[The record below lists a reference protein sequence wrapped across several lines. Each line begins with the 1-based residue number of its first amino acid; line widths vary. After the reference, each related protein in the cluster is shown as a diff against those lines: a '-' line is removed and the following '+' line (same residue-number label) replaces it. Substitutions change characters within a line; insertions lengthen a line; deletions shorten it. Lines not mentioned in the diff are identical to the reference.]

1 MVEVA
6 KRKPKNFFDDELF
19 REEFDRIEKMFEEI
33 FREGFPDTAVR
44 GRKPLVYGFSV
55 TADSRG
61 KPQARKFGHV
71 QKTDAREPL
80 VDVIDGEKE
89 VTVVAELPGVEKQF
103 LKLNVEG
110 RHLNIA
116 VTDPSHRFSKRVA
129 LPAEVFE
136 NESNA
141 TLKNGILEVRLKKK
155 NPSAKAKGIKVE

>member
-1 MVEVA
+1 MT

-55 TADSRG
+55 TTDLRG
-61 KPQARKFGHV
+61 KPKARKFGHV
-71 QKTDAREPL
+71 QKTDERTPL
-80 VDVIDGEKE
+80 VDVIDGDKE
-89 VTVVAELPGVEKQF
+89 VTVIAELPGVEKQF
-103 LKLNVEG
+103 LRLNVSG
-110 RHLNIA
+110 SHLDIQ
-116 VTDPSHRFSKRVA
+116 VTDPSHRFSRRVA

-136 NESNA
+136 KESKA

-155 NPSAKAKGIKVE
+155 NPSAKSKGIKVD